1 MSAANT
7 TTTNNNMDAAVND
20 VANTLSNTSLNNKP
34 ADDKTAANEA
44 ASASAAEGRRLYIG
58 NLAYATTEGELKD
71 FFKSYLVES
80 VSIPKNPRT
89 DRPVGYAFVDLSTP
103 TEAERAIEEL
113 SGKEILERKVSVQL
127 ARKPEPAGEKSEGA
141 NGEGSGAEGS
151 RRRASGRGRGRG
163 RGRGGRTAR
172 AGRVS
177 HSPVLGSTSMVLTMS
192 QEGAEKKEGE
202 TTEAVAATED
212 AAPAAAA
219 PATAEVLPLTD
230 ITNKINTD
238 ANTKTKTQARPQRE
252 RRERGPPADGIPSK
266 TKVMVANL
274 PYDLTEDKLI
284 ELFKAYEPSSA
295 KIALRPIP
303 RFMIKKLQA
312 RGEAR
317 KGRGFGFV
325 TLASE
330 ELQQKAVSE
339 MNGKEIEGR
348 EIAVKVAIDSPDK
361 TDEEQH
367 EGDATNGQKEAA
379 PATEAAPTATAPAP
393 AAGAEAAATPAAAP
407 APAATKTEATPA
419 STTPATTA

>member
-1 MSAANT
+1 MSAAPVEKAPEAT
-7 TTTNNNMDAAVND
+7 VND
-20 VANTLSNTSLNNKP
+20 VTNALSNSTIS
-34 ADDKTAANEA
+34 DKAAANEA

-58 NLAYATTEGELKD
+58 NLAYATNEGELKD

-103 TEAERAIEEL
+103 TEAERAISEL

-127 ARKPEPAGEKSEGA
+127 ARKPEPASEKAEGA
-141 NGEGSGAEGS
+141 NGEGFGGEGT

-163 RGRGGRTAR
+163 RGRQGRGAR
-172 AGRVS
+172 GTRDANG
-177 HSPVLGSTSMVLTMS
+177 T
-192 QEGAEKKEGE
+192 GE
-202 TTEAVAATED
+202 TTEAGATTDAHNDAAATTE
-212 AAPAAAA
+212 
-219 PATAEVLPLTD
+219 
-230 ITNKINTD
+230 NN
-238 ANTKTKTQARPQRE
+238 KTQARPQRE

-274 PYDLTEDKLI
+274 PFDLTEEQLI
-284 ELFKAYEPSSA
+284 ELFKDYQPSSA

-325 TLASE
+325 TLSSE
-330 ELQQKAVSE
+330 ELQQKAVAE
-339 MNGKEIEGR
+339 MNAKDIEGR

-361 TDEEQH
+361 TDEDADAP
-367 EGDATNGQKEAA
+367 EGVEDAGEDAA
-379 PATEAAPTATAPAP
+379 NSKDENKPIPAAAETEAATPA
-393 AAGAEAAATPAAAP
+393 PAAAP
-407 APAATKTEATPA
+407 A
-419 STTPATTA
+419 ATTA

>member
-1 MSAANT
+1 MSAANVENPT
-7 TTTNNNMDAAVND
+7 DVAVND
-20 VANTLSNTSLNNKP
+20 VANSLSNIAISS
-34 ADDKTAANEA
+34 ADDKAAANEA
-44 ASASAAEGRRLYIG
+44 ASVSAAEGRRLYIG

-103 TEAERAIEEL
+103 TEAERAIAEL

-127 ARKPEPAGEKSEGA
+127 ARKPESAAEKTEGV

-163 RGRGGRTAR
+163 RGRGGRGTRGGR
-172 AGRVS
+172 AGDAGEDKKDSEHVTTTAAEATTV
-177 HSPVLGSTSMVLTMS
+177 PADA
-192 QEGAEKKEGE
+192 EGNS
-202 TTEAVAATED
+202 
-212 AAPAAAA
+212 
-219 PATAEVLPLTD
+219 EVQPLKD
-230 ITNKINTD
+230 ITNHIQNKTD
-238 ANTKTKTQARPQRE
+238 SNMKTKNQARPQRE

-274 PYDLTEDKLI
+274 PYDLTEEKLV

-361 TDEEQH
+361 TDEE
-367 EGDATNGQKEAA
+367 ANA
-379 PATEAAPTATAPAP
+379 PQEESK
-393 AAGAEAAATPAAAP
+393 GAE
-407 APAATKTEATPA
+407 
-419 STTPATTA
+419 TTPATTTA

>member
-7 TTTNNNMDAAVND
+7 NTNLDAAVND
-20 VANTLSNTSLNNKP
+20 VANTLSNTSISKP

-58 NLAYATTEGELKD
+58 NLAYATTEEELKA

-127 ARKPEPAGEKSEGA
+127 ARKPEPAGEKTEGA
-141 NGEGSGAEGS
+141 SGEGSGTEGS

-163 RGRGGRTAR
+163 RGRAGR
-172 AGRVS
+172 AGR
-177 HSPVLGSTSMVLTMS
+177 GGRAD
-192 QEGAEKKEGE
+192 GAVEKKEGE
-202 TTEAVAATED
+202 AVEAVAATD
-212 AAPAAAA
+212 DAAAA
-219 PATAEVLPLTD
+219 PATSEVQPLTD
-230 ITNKINTD
+230 ITNKNNTD
-238 ANTKTKTQARPQRE
+238 ETTKTSKTQTRAQREPRE

-274 PYDLTEDKLI
+274 PYDLTEEKLI
-284 ELFKAYEPSSA
+284 ELFQPYEPSSA

-330 ELQQKAVSE
+330 EQQQKAVTE

-361 TDEEQH
+361 TDEEANAP
-367 EGDATNGQKEAA
+367 EGETTNGQHEAA
-379 PATEAAPTATAPAP
+379 AAPDAASAAAPTTAA
-393 AAGAEAAATPAAAP
+393 
-407 APAATKTEATPA
+407 
-419 STTPATTA
+419 

>member
-20 VANTLSNTSLNNKP
+20 VANTLSNTSLNSKP

-172 AGRVS
+172 AGR
-177 HSPVLGSTSMVLTMS
+177 
-192 QEGAEKKEGE
+192 EGAEKKEGE
-202 TTEAVAATED
+202 TTEAVAATEE

-219 PATAEVLPLTD
+219 PATAE
-230 ITNKINTD
+230 
-238 ANTKTKTQARPQRE
+238 TKTQARPQRE

-330 ELQQKAVSE
+330 ELQQKAVNE

-367 EGDATNGQKEAA
+367 EGDATNGQKEAT
-379 PATEAAPTATAPAP
+379 PATEATPAAAAPAP
-393 AAGAEAAATPAAAP
+393 AAATEAATTPVAAP

>member
-1 MSAANT
+1 MSA
-7 TTTNNNMDAAVND
+7 TNVENPTDAAVND
-20 VANTLSNTSLNNKP
+20 VTNALSNTAISP
-34 ADDKTAANEA
+34 ADDKAAANEA
-44 ASASAAEGRRLYIG
+44 ASVSAAEGRRLYIG

-103 TEAERAIEEL
+103 TEAERAIAEL
-113 SGKEILERKVSVQL
+113 SGKDILERKVSVQL
-127 ARKPEPAGEKSEGA
+127 ARKPDSAAEKTEGV
-141 NGEGSGAEGS
+141 NGEAPGPEGS
-151 RRRASGRGRGRG
+151 RRRASARGRGRG
-163 RGRGGRTAR
+163 RGRGGRGGR
-172 AGRVS
+172 GGRV
-177 HSPVLGSTSMVLTMS
+177 GDTG
-192 QEGAEKKEGE
+192 EEKKIEP
-202 TTEAVAATED
+202 TTTAATEAATVPAD
-212 AAPAAAA
+212 AEGNS
-219 PATAEVLPLTD
+219 EVQPLKD
-230 ITNKINTD
+230 ITNQIQNKTD
-238 ANTKTKTQARPQRE
+238 SNMKTKNQARPQRE

-274 PYDLTEDKLI
+274 PYDLTEEKLV

-361 TDEEQH
+361 TDEEANAPQ
-367 EGDATNGQKEAA
+367 EESKDAET
-379 PATEAAPTATAPAP
+379 
-393 AAGAEAAATPAAAP
+393 
-407 APAATKTEATPA
+407 APAAT
-419 STTPATTA
+419 TA